1 MYNKILLPIDLNHK
15 QSWNKALPTALN
27 FCQTYNASLH
37 VIMVL
42 PDFGLPLVG
51 GFFPKEY
58 ADKAKKTMTENLREF
73 VKENV
78 PKDVKVQRI
87 VADGKAYEAIL
98 RVAKKIDVDLIIM
111 ASHKRKRLE
120 DYLLGTN
127 ALRVVQ
133 QSKRSVMIVR

>member
-15 QSWNKALPTALN
+15 QSWHKALPTALN

-37 VIMVL
+37 VITVI

-51 GFFPKEY
+51 GFFPKEF
-58 ADKAKKTMTENLREF
+58 ADKAKKTLTDSLRVF

-98 RVAKKIDVDLIIM
+98 RVAKKLDVDLIIM

>member
-87 VADGKAYEAIL
+87 VA
-98 RVAKKIDVDLIIM
+98 KKIDVDLIIM

>member
-1 MYNKILLPIDLNHK
+1 M
-15 QSWNKALPTALN
+15 
-27 FCQTYNASLH
+27 
-37 VIMVL
+37 L

-51 GFFPKEY
+51 GFFPREY
-58 ADKAKKTMTENLREF
+58 AEKAKKAISSDLKAF
-73 VKENV
+73 VAEQV
-78 PKDVKVQRI
+78 PKGVKVQRI

-98 RVAKKIDVDLIIM
+98 RVAKKLDVDLIVM

-133 QSKRSVMIVR
+133 QSRRSVMIVR

>member
-15 QSWNKALPTALN
+15 QSWSKALPTALN

-42 PDFGLPLVG
+42 PNFGMPMVG
-51 GFFPKEY
+51 GFFPKEF
-58 ADKAKKTMTENLREF
+58 AEKAKKTLTDNLREF

-78 PKDVKVQRI
+78 PKEIKVQRI
-87 VADGKAYEAIL
+87 VADGKPYEAIL
-98 RVAKKIDVDLIIM
+98 KMAKKIDVDLIIM

>member
-15 QSWNKALPTALN
+15 QSWSKALPTALN

-42 PDFGLPLVG
+42 PNFGMPMVG
-51 GFFPKEY
+51 GFFPKEF
-58 ADKAKKTMTENLREF
+58 AEKAKKTLTDNLRDF

-78 PKDVKVQRI
+78 PKEIKVQRI
-87 VADGKAYEAIL
+87 VADGKPYEAIL
-98 RVAKKIDVDLIIM
+98 KMAKKIDVDLIIM

>member
-15 QSWNKALPTALN
+15 QSWSKALPTALN

-42 PDFGLPLVG
+42 PNFGMPMVG
-51 GFFPKEY
+51 GFFPKEF
-58 ADKAKKTMTENLREF
+58 AEKAKKTLTDNLRDF

-78 PKDVKVQRI
+78 PKEVKVQRI
-87 VADGKAYEAIL
+87 VADGKPYEAIL
-98 RVAKKIDVDLIIM
+98 KMAKKIDVDLIIM

>member
-1 MYNKILLPIDLNHK
+1 
-15 QSWNKALPTALN
+15 
-27 FCQTYNASLH
+27 
-37 VIMVL
+37 
-42 PDFGLPLVG
+42 
-51 GFFPKEY
+51 
-58 ADKAKKTMTENLREF
+58 MTENLREF

>member
-58 ADKAKKTMTENLREF
+58 ADKAKKTMTDNLREF

>member
-37 VIMVL
+37 VVTVL
-42 PDFGLPLVG
+42 PDFGMPLVG

-58 ADKAKKTMTENLREF
+58 ADQAKKTMTDNLRAF
-73 VKENV
+73 VKEHV

>member
-15 QSWNKALPTALN
+15 QSWSKALPTALN

-42 PDFGLPLVG
+42 PNFGMPMVG
-51 GFFPKEY
+51 GFFPKEF
-58 ADKAKKTMTENLREF
+58 AEKAKKTLTDNLREF

-78 PKDVKVQRI
+78 PKEINVQRI
-87 VADGKAYEAIL
+87 VADGKPYEAIL
-98 RVAKKIDVDLIIM
+98 KMAKKIDVDLIIM

>member
-37 VIMVL
+37 VITVL
-42 PDFGLPLVG
+42 PDFGMPLVG

-58 ADKAKKTMTENLREF
+58 ADQAKKTMTDNLRAF
-73 VKENV
+73 VKEHV

>member
-15 QSWNKALPTALN
+15 RSWQKALPTALN
-27 FCQTYNASLH
+27 FCQTYGASLH
-37 VIMVL
+37 VITVA

-51 GFFPKEY
+51 GFFPKEF
-58 ADKAKKTMTENLREF
+58 ADKAKKTLTDSLRDF
-73 VKENV
+73 VKEHV

>member
-1 MYNKILLPIDLNHK
+1 MYNKILLPIDLNHQ
-15 QSWNKALPTALN
+15 QSWSKALPTALN
-27 FCQTYNASLH
+27 FCQTYDASLH
-37 VIMVL
+37 VITVL
-42 PDFGLPLVG
+42 PDFGMPLVG

-58 ADKAKKTMTENLREF
+58 ADQAKKTMTENLRAF
-73 VKENV
+73 VKENI

-98 RVAKKIDVDLIIM
+98 RMAKKIDVDLIIM

>member
-15 QSWNKALPTALN
+15 ASWAKSLPTALQL
-27 FCQTYNASLH
+27 CRDYDASLH
-37 VIMVL
+37 VVMVM

-58 ADKAKKTMTENLREF
+58 ADKAKLAITENLKEF
-73 VKENV
+73 VKANI
-78 PKDVKVQRI
+78 PKEIKVQRI

-98 RVAKKIDVDLIIM
+98 RVAKKLDVDLIVM
-111 ASHKRKRLE
+111 ASHKRKRVE
-120 DYLLGTN
+120 DYVLGTN

-133 QSKRSVMIVR
+133 LSKKSVMIVR

>member
-15 QSWNKALPTALN
+15 QSWDKALPTALN
-27 FCQTYNASLH
+27 FCQTYDASLH
-37 VIMVL
+37 IITVL

-51 GFFPKEY
+51 GFFPREY
-58 ADKAKKTMTENLREF
+58 AEKAKKAISGDLKAF
-73 VKENV
+73 VAEQV
-78 PKDVKVQRI
+78 PKGVKVQRI

-98 RVAKKIDVDLIIM
+98 RVAKKLDVDLIVM

-133 QSKRSVMIVR
+133 QSRRSVMIVR

>member
-15 QSWNKALPTALN
+15 QSWSKALPTALN

-42 PDFGLPLVG
+42 PNFGMPMVG
-51 GFFPKEY
+51 GFFPKEF
-58 ADKAKKTMTENLREF
+58 AEKAKKTLTDNLREF

-78 PKDVKVQRI
+78 PKEINVQRI
-87 VADGKAYEAIL
+87 VADGKPYEAIL
-98 RVAKKIDVDLIIM
+98 KMAKKNDVDLIIM

>member
-27 FCQTYNASLH
+27 FCQTYHASLH

>member
-27 FCQTYNASLH
+27 FCQTYHASLH

-58 ADKAKKTMTENLREF
+58 ADKAKKTMTDNLREF

>member
-15 QSWNKALPTALN
+15 QSWSKALPTALN
-27 FCQTYNASLH
+27 FG
-37 VIMVL
+37 M
-42 PDFGLPLVG
+42 PMVG
-51 GFFPKEY
+51 GFFPKEF
-58 ADKAKKTMTENLREF
+58 AEKAKKTLTDNLRDF

-78 PKDVKVQRI
+78 PKEIKVQRI
-87 VADGKAYEAIL
+87 VADGKPYEAIL
-98 RVAKKIDVDLIIM
+98 KMAKKIDVDLIIM

>member
-15 QSWNKALPTALN
+15 QSWEKALPTALN
-27 FCQTYNASLH
+27 LCQTYQASLH
-37 VIMVL
+37 IVTVM
-42 PDFGLPLVG
+42 PDFGMPLVG
-51 GFFPKEY
+51 GFFPQEY
-58 ADKAKKTMTENLREF
+58 ADQAKKTISDGLKAFVTEHI
-73 VKENV
+73 
-78 PKDVKVQRI
+78 PKGVKVQRI

-98 RVAKKIDVDLIIM
+98 RVARKLDVDLIVM

-133 QSKRSVMIVR
+133 QSKRSVMIIR

>member
-27 FCQTYNASLH
+27 FCQTYHASLH

-58 ADKAKKTMTENLREF
+58 ADKAKKTMTDNLREF

-111 ASHKRKRLE
+111 ASHKRKRLD